1 MRLWRNMSLVWKS
14 SLVVSV
20 LIIVVVSVM
29 TAESSMR
36 WRNDYILDMKEKGRL
51 LSTQLAAESTELQ
64 QAVVR
69 LHKGEHNG
77 KDPASVAMQR
87 RLVAMAGLA
96 NVEHAYLLLPE
107 VEKDAQGSKMTYLLS
122 DNFTETDGKPGD
134 VYRLTEHFEQ
144 AIQQANQD
152 GEALS
157 DAYTDKTGTYR
168 TYLTPI
174 VNSDGNRIAWFGID
188 YTEKQM
194 QQELNDSLRSELLI
208 AVGTE
213 AVGILVIVL
222 FLLRMLAPMKKLA
235 KLSEQA
241 AGGDLTVSAQVLS
254 RNEIGRLSGSF
265 NDMIAS
271 LNQLTKHVQALSS
284 DVNVNANSVNAN
296 AGESSEQTRLV
307 AEAVREVA
315 AGSSQQL
322 QSSQESQRAM
332 TEMAIGIQRIA
343 ESSSVV
349 SDLAVETSHKA
360 NDGGQLIEGTVTQMR
375 EIESDLLES
384 NAAMNELQEETGRI
398 REAMELISE
407 VAAQT
412 HLLALNAS
420 IEAARAGEQ
429 GRGFAVVAQEIRKLA
444 ERTGE
449 SSQQVSDM
457 LGSIIL
463 RTNAT
468 AHAINR
474 SLEEARHG
482 SEVATE
488 AGQSFRSIAAGI
500 RTLADQIQEVSA
512 STEQMSAGSEQIAAS
527 LDELERIAERS
538 SDHASSAAYAAERQL
553 SLMQEVE
560 AASHSMKA
568 SAQELLAAVGTFKV

>member
-20 LIIVVVSVM
+20 LIIVIVSVM
-29 TAESSMR
+29 TMESSMR
-36 WRNDYILDMKEKGRL
+36 WRKDYMSDMKEKGRL
-51 LSTQLAAESTELQ
+51 LSTQLAAESAEVQL
-64 QAVVR
+64 AADR
-69 LHKGEHNG
+69 LYKGENDG

-87 RLVAMAGLA
+87 RLVAMAGQA

-107 VEKDAQGSKMTYLLS
+107 VEKDAQGSTMTYLLS
-122 DNFTETDGKPGD
+122 DNFTGTDGRLGD
-134 VYRLTEHFEQ
+134 VYPITEHFER
-144 AIQQANQD
+144 AIEQANKY

-157 DAYTDKTGTYR
+157 DAYANKNGTYR

-174 VNSDGNRIAWFGID
+174 VSSDGDRIAWFGID
-188 YTEKQM
+188 YSESKM
-194 QQELNDSLRSELLI
+194 QQELNASLRGELLI

-213 AVGILVIVL
+213 AAGILVIVL
-222 FLLRMLAPMKKLA
+222 FLLRMLAPLKKLT

-284 DVNVNANSVNAN
+284 DVSGNANAVNAN

-315 AGSSQQL
+315 EGSAQQL

-349 SDLAVETSHKA
+349 SELAVETSDKA
-360 NDGGQLIEGTVTQMR
+360 KDGGQLIEGTVVQMR
-375 EIESDLLES
+375 AIESDLLET
-384 NAAMNELQEETGRI
+384 NAAMNELQEETARI
-398 REAMELISE
+398 REAMELISD

-449 SSQQVSDM
+449 SSLQVSDM
-457 LGSIIL
+457 LGSIVL
-463 RTNAT
+463 RTNST
-468 AHAINR
+468 AYAISR

-482 SEVATE
+482 SGVAAE
-488 AGQSFRSIAAGI
+488 AGQSFLSIADGI
-500 RTLADQIQEVSA
+500 RTLVDQIQEVSA

-538 SDHASSAAYAAERQL
+538 SDHASSAADAAERQL
-553 SLMQEVE
+553 SLMRKVE
-560 AASHSMKA
+560 AASQSMKA
-568 SAQELLAAVGTFKV
+568 SAEELLMAVGTFKV